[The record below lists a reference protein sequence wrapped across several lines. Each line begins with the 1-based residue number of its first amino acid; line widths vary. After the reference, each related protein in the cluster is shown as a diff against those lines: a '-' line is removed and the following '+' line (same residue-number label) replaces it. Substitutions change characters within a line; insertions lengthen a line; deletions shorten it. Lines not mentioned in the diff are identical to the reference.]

1 MAKLV
6 GNRYAQSLFEAGL
19 EVEKIEEFYG
29 ELNELRNIFIKEETL
44 FDLLQ
49 HPRVAKNEKKEVL
62 SNIFSEKISQ
72 ELLNFL
78 YILVD
83 KRREAFLF
91 EIIEEF
97 NKTYNKH
104 HNIVNVE
111 AVTAV
116 SMDEKAIDRLKSKL
130 EEKLNKNIIL
140 VNTVD
145 TSVIGGVLLKVEDR
159 YVDTTLASQLEAM
172 ERSIKG
178 VSL

>member
-19 EVEKIEEFYG
+19 EVEKIEEFYRD
-29 ELNELRNIFIKEETL
+29 LNELGKILTQEETL
-44 FDLLQ
+44 FELLQ
-49 HPRVAKNEKKEVL
+49 HPRISKREKKQVL
-62 SNIFSEKISQ
+62 SNIFKGKISQ

-83 KRREAFLF
+83 KRREIFLF

-97 NKTYNKH
+97 NKAYNKH
-104 HNIVNVE
+104 NNIVNVE

-116 SMDEKAIDRLKSKL
+116 SMDEKAIERLKSKL

-145 TSVIGGVLLKVEDR
+145 TSVIGGVLLKVDGR
-159 YVDTTLASQLEAM
+159 FVDTTLASQLEVM

>member
-19 EVEKIEEFYG
+19 EIEKTEEFYRD
-29 ELNELRNIFIKEETL
+29 LNELGKIFTQEETL
-44 FDLLQ
+44 FELLQ
-49 HPRVAKNEKKEVL
+49 HPRISKREKKQVL
-62 SNIFSEKISQ
+62 NNIFKGKISQ

-83 KRREAFLF
+83 KRRETFLF

-104 HNIVNVE
+104 NNIVNVE

-116 SMDEKAIDRLKSKL
+116 PMDEKAMERLKIKL

-140 VNTVD
+140 VNKVD
-145 TSVIGGVLLKVEDR
+145 TSIIGGVLLKVEER
-159 YVDTTLASQLEAM
+159 FVDTTLASQLEVM